1 MEGGGWR
8 DRRSAEKLHEGR
20 REQQRG
26 REMERKKNNDKAEK
40 TSNKD
45 IHTKTEKESR
55 GLTPPRPGRIWSVLL
70 RCWPV
75 VNPVNHQALPSIT
88 SLPFL
93 LLIYFSIDRRLSVAR
108 VTFAHW
114 Y

>member
-1 MEGGGWR
+1 MEG
-8 DRRSAEKLHEGR
+8 ENEH
-20 REQQRG
+20 
-26 REMERKKNNDKAEK
+26 KAEK
-40 TSNKD
+40 TSNRG
-45 IHTKTEKESR
+45 IHTKTAKESR
-55 GLTPPRPGRIWSVLL
+55 GLTPHRPRSLWSVLV

-93 LLIYFSIDRRLSVAR
+93 LLIYFSIDRCLSVAR
-108 VTFAHW
+108 VTFARR